1 MNDEHAQW
9 VQARESAVWAPH
21 GTASLAATCW
31 LDDTDRAF
39 EGLPGRWRADGSV
52 VRGSGLPGR
61 QRLESGEEV
70 RLGELLLRAEVRED
84 ALLLR
89 VFDPSA
95 ADRKGISTIV
105 RAPYD
110 SAGVRGGMYSP
121 TSEHHGIVVLE
132 VDGGALE
139 LDVAREPDGT
149 LFAAFSDSTSGEESY
164 LFRFLRL
171 PAPDSSGRVEV
182 DLNRAY
188 LPPCAF
194 SEHYLCVFPPPR
206 NRWSVPVCTGEL
218 RVQ

>member
-1 MNDEHAQW
+1 MKDEHAQW
-9 VQARESAVWAPH
+9 VQQRETAVWAPH

-52 VRGSGLPGR
+52 VRGSGLPG
-61 QRLESGEEV
+61 QQMLEPGAEA
-70 RLGELLLRAEVRED
+70 RLGELLLRVEVRED

-95 ADRKGISTIV
+95 AGRKGISTIV
-105 RAPYD
+105 RAPYEP
-110 SAGVRGGMYSP
+110 SGVRTGMYSP
-121 TSEHHGIVVLE
+121 TSDHHGIVVLE
-132 VDGGALE
+132 VDGRAHELE
-139 LDVAREPDGT
+139 VAREPDGT

-171 PAPDSSGRVEV
+171 PTPDASGRVEV

-194 SEHYLCVFPPPR
+194 SEHYLCVFPSPR
-206 NRWSVPVCTGEL
+206 NRWSVPVRAGEL